1 MVRIRLKRMGRR
13 HRPFFR
19 ICVVDAREER
29 DGRTIEDIGT
39 YDPLIAEDDKKIT
52 LKADR
57 VQYWLGVGA
66 QPSES
71 AASLLKQVGVQL
83 PKKVRAKKGKGKSRK
98 ANVPEKTAE

>member
-13 HRPFFR
+13 HRPFYR

-39 YDPLIAEDDKKIT
+39 YDPLIAEEGKKIM

-57 VQYWLGVGA
+57 AQYWLGVGA

-71 AASLLKQVGVQL
+71 AANLLKQSGIML
-83 PKKVRAKKGKGKSRK
+83 PKKAKKKVKKKSD
-98 ANVPEKTAE
+98 KTGASVKQPG